1 MASLATIVRMFDF
14 NLASAAEIS
23 HHLGQRLRSRRL
35 AQLMTQAELAAR
47 AGVSTGTV
55 RTLEATGA
63 VSADS
68 LVRVALTLGLA
79 NSLQGLFEAPPP
91 RSIAKLEHAQVA
103 PRQRAPRRQRA

>member
-1 MASLATIVRMFDF
+1 MATIVRMLDF
-14 NLASAAEIS
+14 NLASADEICQ
-23 HHLGQRLRSRRL
+23 HLGQRLRGRRL
-35 AQLMTQAELAAR
+35 ALLLTQAELAAR

-79 NSLQGLFEAPPP
+79 PQLQGLFLLPPP
-91 RSIAKLEHAQVA
+91 QTIADLERAQAA
-103 PRQRAPRRQRA
+103 PRQRAPRRPRA

>member
-1 MASLATIVRMFDF
+1 MLDF
-14 NLASAAEIS
+14 NLASADEVCQ
-23 HHLGQRLRSRRL
+23 HLGQRLRSRRL
-35 AQLMTQAELAAR
+35 AQLLTQAELAAR

-79 NSLQGLFEAPPP
+79 PLLQGLFEAPPP
-91 RSIAKLEHAQVA
+91 TSIAQLERAQA
-103 PRQRAPRRQRA
+103 MPRQRAPRQRPA